1 MSSDI
6 PTDVSESHVLA
17 QALLNAPDDYVVIL
31 DRNGTILYA
40 NEAVKRR
47 SPSHI

>member
-17 QALLNAPDDYVVIL
+17 QALLNAPHDYVVIL
-31 DRNGTILYA
+31 DRK
-40 NEAVKRR
+40 ER
-47 SPSHI
+47 SCMPMKP